1 MGPQSATIIMRK
13 SKGGGAECHRI
24 ECDRLTSTVE
34 AVLYRHHV
42 ECGCNKIGAQQLH
55 CVERRQ
61 YGDSLDIAA
70 ASRTHLRTAEA
81 SLTFAMQI

>member
-1 MGPQSATIIMRK
+1 M
-13 SKGGGAECHRI
+13 
-24 ECDRLTSTVE
+24 E
-34 AVLYRHHV
+34 AVLQGHYV
-42 ECGCNKIGAQQLH
+42 ECGCSQIGAQQLH

-81 SLTFAMQI
+81 CLTFAMQI